1 LFLIEKGGL
10 VMWPLLATAVWAL
23 YLILE
28 RLFYY
33 YVILRPQRKF
43 ISLIS
48 DADTLPDAPGRSR
61 ILKSLADARKEKRL
75 HAELTLQTA
84 ERDLQDAEYGLPSLG
99 IIAQAAPLLGLLG
112 TVTGLVRAFMQ
123 IEALAG
129 IVNPSDLAGGVWEAL
144 LTTVVG
150 LVIGIPALI
159 AHNYF
164 MSRLQRYER
173 ELHLLIARIADDFQR
188 RGWEVV

>member
-1 LFLIEKGGL
+1 
-10 VMWPLLATAVWAL
+10 MWPLLAMAVWAL

-28 RLFYY
+28 RLYY
-33 YVILRPQRKF
+33 YIFILRPMRRH
-43 ISLIS
+43 IALVT
-48 DADTLPDAPGRSR
+48 DADTLPDVAGDSR
-61 ILKSLADARKEKRL
+61 IFTSLLGAKKEQRL
-75 HAELTLQTA
+75 HAELTVQMA
-84 ERDLQDAEYGLPSLG
+84 ERDLQNAEYGLPSLG

-112 TVTGLVRAFMQ
+112 TVTGLVRAFMR

-129 IVNPSDLAGGVWEAL
+129 VVNPSDLAGGVWEAL

-150 LVIGIPALI
+150 LAIGIPALI

-164 MSRLQRYER
+164 ISRLQQYER

-188 RGWEVV
+188 RCWEVI